1 MTGLGF
7 DLVPWMFHLLAAAL
21 LGFGWYRLLRPR
33 SAADSA
39 AVVRASRPQKA
50 SSEARGSTWRRK
62 VLFLGYLGASIS
74 FLMYLA
80 EFFVEFRYS
89 NRSLY
94 DRFSGAA
101 MIPLFAALLVAIAGK
116 GPGRILLV
124 LAALLVFG
132 LWLSIM
138 PLRLF

>member
-1 MTGLGF
+1 MVDGF
-7 DLVPWMFHLLAAAL
+7 DLVAWMFHLLAAAL
-21 LGFGWYRLLRPR
+21 LCFGWYRLWQPPRDGSGRNLR
-33 SAADSA
+33 
-39 AVVRASRPQKA
+39 
-50 SSEARGSTWRRK
+50 RGL
-62 VLFLGYLGASIS
+62 LFLGYLGASIS
-74 FLMYLA
+74 FLMYLV

-116 GPGRILLV
+116 GSGRILLV
-124 LAALLVFG
+124 LAALVVLG
-132 LWLSIM
+132 LWLSIT